1 MLQQIFEFLLHSGW
15 KDIAGNTLQKSK
27 QYDANTH
34 MVITYWETPNY
45 VVTLDDVSEINLDFE
60 ERTFKIWTKE

>member
-1 MLQQIFEFLLHSGW
+1 MLQQIFEFLLQSGW
-15 KDIAGNTLQKSK
+15 KDIAGNTLQMSK
-27 QYDANTH
+27 QYDASTH

-60 ERTFKIWTKE
+60 GRTFKIWTKE